1 MHKIQFLKIKKSEHW
16 FLYLKMLLKIEKK
29 ELNKII

>member
-1 MHKIQFLKIKKSEHW
+1 MHKTQFLKIKKSKYW

-29 ELNKII
+29 ELKKIK